1 MFPDFMKGREK
12 TMRGPLYT
20 LQNLAVGEVS
30 VMARP
35 RGGDWLVDEMQ
46 KLRACGVD
54 MLISLLTPMEVSEL
68 ELEEEASCCRA
79 QGIVFRSLAIIDRSV
94 PPFSE
99 QTFQFLREL
108 SEALAAGQH
117 IVFHCRH
124 GLGRA
129 VLMAASLLVLAGF
142 VPFELLGEAR
152 GYVVPETAEQKAWV
166 VAFFQSQQ
174 SC

>member
-1 MFPDFMKGREK
+1 
-12 TMRGPLYT
+12 MRGPLYT
-20 LQNLAVGEVS
+20 LQNLAVGKVS

-54 MLISLLTPMEVSEL
+54 VLVSLLTPMEVSEL
-68 ELEEEASCCRA
+68 ELEEEAACCRA
-79 QGIVFRSLAIIDRSV
+79 QGMVFRSLAIIDRSE

-108 SEALAAGQH
+108 NEALVAGQH
-117 IVFHCRH
+117 IVFHCRQ

-142 VPFELLGEAR
+142 VPEQAFELLGEAR

-166 VAFFQSQQ
+166 VAFFQSQR